1 MLKHRKENIGAIK
14 YTQAH
19 RKAYKRVEKQ
29 LLGHN
34 TWRSLVHD
42 LDKVILYNFLPF
54 KKVKEFHRK
63 TARHHDNNIKKS
75 VNDYIDM
82 IIDWECARFTKPDK
96 QLNAYDTLYKFYPNL
111 EKEVLPLLEKFN
123 LNNKTDKLQSIEREK
138 DE

>member
-1 MLKHRKENIGAIK
+1 MLKYRKENIRAIK

-19 RKAYKRVEKQ
+19 RKAYKKVEKE

-42 LDKVILYNFLPF
+42 LDKVILYNLLPF
-54 KKVKEFHRK
+54 EKVKKFHRN
-63 TARHHDNNIKKS
+63 TARHHENKIKK
-75 VNDYIDM
+75 NRKAYIDM

-111 EKEVLPLLEKFN
+111 EKEILPLLKEF
-123 LNNKTDKLQSIEREK
+123 KLDYHTYK
-138 DE
+138 L